1 MEIKFTP
8 WRMKYIKQGDGKAD
22 GGCIFCAM
30 AASEPE
36 SDAER
41 LVLYRGERC
50 FVVMNLYPYNP
61 AHLMVVTNAH
71 TADLAGL
78 DAATAEEL
86 FTLTRHSVGILQAE
100 YAPHG
105 FNLGINLGRTAGA
118 GIAEH
123 LHMHIVP
130 RWNGDANFL
139 PIVGGTR
146 LIPEDLSAT
155 YQRLRPRFD
164 ALRAMPR
171 QEGKERSSG
180 SVCCSSVE
188 G

>member
-1 MEIKFTP
+1 METKFTP
-8 WRMKYIKQGDGKAD
+8 WRMKYIKQGDRKAD

-30 AASEPE
+30 AAAAPE
-36 SDAER
+36 TDAEH
-41 LVLYRGERC
+41 LVLYRGHYC

-61 AHLMVVTNAH
+61 GHLMVVTNAH
-71 TADLAGL
+71 TADLANL
-78 DAATAEEL
+78 DAATAGEF
-86 FTLTRHSVGILQAE
+86 FTLTRHSVGLLEAE

-118 GIAEH
+118 GIADH

-146 LIPEDLSAT
+146 LIPEDLSDT
-155 YQRLRPRFD
+155 YKRLRPRFD
-164 ALRAMPR
+164 ALRREHEERAGGAMYYSNA
-171 QEGKERSSG
+171 EE
-180 SVCCSSVE
+180 
-188 G
+188 